1 MRPARFA
8 FRAGALAGSARSGGC
23 RMCFTAAA
31 VPKEPAEE
39 EVETVVPQK
48 QLSHMHPRET
58 VQELNKYI
66 IGQHEAKKAVAIAL
80 RNRWRRHRVPEDLK
94 EEITPKNILMVGPTG
109 VGKTEVARRLA
120 KLTDAPF
127 VKVEATK
134 FSETGFIGRDV
145 DSIIDDLLK
154 NAVLV
159 TRQRLRREHEAVAKS
174 RAEDRVLEALA
185 GKDEKDSFR
194 HHLRQGGLDEMEI
207 SIDLQDKPAA
217 GPRMQ
222 EGMSLSD
229 LNHYSLSK
237 PPRQV
242 RRKLT
247 IKEALPLVEKE
258 ELAKLVDA
266 AGLEKEALRACEE
279 DGVVVI
285 DEIDKIVS
293 PKGKVSPHASVEGV
307 QSELLPL
314 IEGSV
319 VSTRSGQQVKTDRI
333 LFICSGAFHS
343 CSPSDMMAELQGRLP
358 IRVHLKPLTEA
369 DFYRILTEPEV
380 SLLKQSVALMGTEG
394 IELDFSDGAVKEIAK
409 IASDVNSS
417 VQNIGARRLITVM
430 ERVMDDVSFKG
441 PELRG
446 KSVSIDQEYVQSQVQ
461 ELKNKVDLQKY
472 LL

>member
-1 MRPARFA
+1 MRAVQFSLRGLRATACARGL
-8 FRAGALAGSARSGGC
+8 RASS
-23 RMCFTAAA
+23 AAA
-31 VPKEPAEE
+31 AAAEPASDP
-39 EVETVVPQK
+39 TDVPEK
-48 QLSHMHPRET
+48 KSTSHMHPRET
-58 VQELNKYI
+58 VAELDKYI

-80 RNRWRRHRVPEDLK
+80 RNRWRRHRVPDDLK

-154 NAVLV
+154 NAMAV
-159 TRQRLRREHEAVAKS
+159 TRQRLRRENETVAKS
-174 RAEDRVLEALA
+174 KAEDRVLEALA

-194 HHLRQGGLDEMEI
+194 YHLRQGGLDEMEI
-207 SIDLQDKPAA
+207 SIDLQDKPAP
-217 GPRMQ
+217 GPRIQ

-229 LNHYSLSK
+229 INYNLSK

-242 RRKLT
+242 RRKMT

-279 DGVVVI
+279 DGVVII

-319 VSTRSGQQVKTDRI
+319 VSTRSGQQVRTDRI

-358 IRVHLKPLTEA
+358 IRVQLKALTED
-369 DFYRILTEPEV
+369 DFYRILTEPEI

-394 IELDFSDGAVKEIAK
+394 IDLEFSDGAVREIAK
-409 IASDVNSS
+409 IAFAVNSS

-441 PELRG
+441 PELRDS
-446 KSVSIDQEYVQSQVQ
+446 KVTIDEEYVQSQVQ
-461 ELKNKVDLQKY
+461 ALKNKVDLQRY